1 MRIAIAAT
9 PLVAVPTI
17 ESLRGSSHEIAFI
30 IAQPDRPS
38 GRGRVMTPTPIAQ
51 WAQENQF
58 LVYKPENPQET
69 LSLISEIELL
79 ITIGYGVLL
88 PKEVLAAPKYGC
100 LNLHFSLLP
109 RWRGAAPVQR
119 AVEAGDP
126 VTGVTVFQLDEG
138 MDTGPIFSKLRFA
151 LDEDITSDDLFLE
164 LGALGPEAVSEAIA
178 SIENGIKPTPQ
189 SSVGATRALK
199 ISKEECQ
206 IDWNQSAEVLSR
218 KIRALTSLPGAWTT
232 FRGGTVKLD
241 TPAIS
246 HIDLSPG
253 EVLAQ
258 KDSVLIG
265 TGTSA
270 LSIGYL
276 TPAGKSRMD
285 ARSWLNGVRLE
296 SGETFG

>member
-1 MRIAIAAT
+1 LRIAIAAT

-119 AVEAGDP
+119 AIEAGDP

-138 MDTGPIFSKLRFA
+138 MDTGPIYSKLRFA

-246 HIDLSPG
+246 DIDLSPG
-253 EVLAQ
+253 DVLAQ